1 MRNIIEYRESLLD
14 KIRIDKGS
22 AKLIEV
28 FSYITKSDIDRA
40 AELIN
45 DDNLDYATLFLLK
58 DEIKTNEMKDK
69 LNVRNKSAIEIR
81 DHISS
86 VLSSNDRLLVVESNH
101 EAAWFNA
108 ICTNKWLVD
117 NI

>member
-1 MRNIIEYRESLLD
+1 MS
-14 KIRIDKGS
+14 
-22 AKLIEV
+22 
-28 FSYITKSDIDRA
+28 SYIVSYDLKGATPTQYETVAERIKSIGAWGKVLESTWVVVSD
-40 AELIN
+40 
-45 DDNLDYATLFLLK
+45 
-58 DEIKTNEMKDK
+58 
-69 LNVRNKSAIEIR
+69 KSAIEIR

-108 ICTNKWLVD
+108 ICKNKWLVD